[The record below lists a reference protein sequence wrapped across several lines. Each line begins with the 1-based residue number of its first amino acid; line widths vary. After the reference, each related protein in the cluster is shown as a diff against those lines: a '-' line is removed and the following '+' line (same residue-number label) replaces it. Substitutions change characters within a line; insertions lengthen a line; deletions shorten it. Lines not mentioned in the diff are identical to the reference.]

1 MSDKNHKQ
9 IDGRLIQTNKKYSQL
24 KLKQKELIA
33 SWMYEETKAYYDQYE
48 KIPEGE
54 ICSDIVERIYD
65 RIETAGIWIPFGEV
79 YRRYMKRR
87 ADITRKVKRELGQS
101 VHKESEPACFMN
113 LCMIQD
119 EDGNVLALNQADE
132 SRKSIIF
139 PGGYVEKGE
148 TFTEAVIREVQE
160 KTGLIIKNPKLCGIC
175 HWTKVGIRKVVF
187 LYRTKEFEA
196 EPDNSKGNEVYWISE
211 KEIPSQD
218 LAPGMEQA
226 WKIMQSDNG
235 GECSVRL
242 ELAD

>member
-48 KIPEGE
+48 K
-54 ICSDIVERIYD
+54 
-65 RIETAGIWIPFGEV
+65 
-79 YRRYMKRR
+79 
-87 ADITRKVKRELGQS
+87 
-101 VHKESEPACFMN
+101 
-113 LCMIQD
+113 
-119 EDGNVLALNQADE
+119 
-132 SRKSIIF
+132 
-139 PGGYVEKGE
+139 
-148 TFTEAVIREVQE
+148 
-160 KTGLIIKNPKLCGIC
+160 IKNPKLCGIC